1 MGASEQRGGAKAP
14 MDICYVIASMI
25 VGGTQTH
32 LLQVFR
38 FLDRQRFRPHLF
50 VLRDGGGL
58 IAAAEELDVPVTSFG
73 MRGSLSHPGDLVGL
87 IKMRQAMRRVSPDL
101 VHTYLMR
108 GNFYGSIA
116 ARAAGVPRVITSKRG
131 HHDIAGT
138 AERLGISISN
148 RFSDVIT
155 GNAPSVLEFTR
166 ATEPTVRAPMEMIPS
181 GIDTDKFDPST
192 CGDIREELGLGDRL
206 VVGTAIT
213 WRPRKGFRMLF
224 HAFDIVRRSY
234 PDAALLIAG
243 VEDWESGD
251 SDPRSVADQLGITDS
266 VYLLGRRSDMPAV
279 LSTFD
284 VFTLPSESEG
294 MSNAVLE
301 AMAMGKPVV
310 ATAVGGNPVV
320 IAEGESGFLVDYPD
334 HDALADRLLHVLGDD
349 QLRARAGLCGRER
362 AVGSYSARSM
372 VRQMEALYER
382 LRAE

>member
-1 MGASEQRGGAKAP
+1 

-38 FLDRQRFRPHLF
+38 FLDRTRFRPHLF

-58 IAAAEELDVPVTSFG
+58 IPAAEELDVPVTTFG
-73 MRGSLSHPGDLVGL
+73 MRGSLRHPVDLRGL
-87 IKMRQAMRRVSPDL
+87 VRMRAAMRTLSPEI

-108 GNFYGSIA
+108 GNFYGSVA
-116 ARAAGVPRVITSKRG
+116 ARWAGVPGVITSKRG
-131 HHDIAGT
+131 HHDIAGIS
-138 AERLGISISN
+138 EKVGICISN
-148 RFSDVIT
+148 RLSDVIT

-166 ATEPTVRAPMEMIPS
+166 ETEPCVRAPMEMIPS
-181 GIDTDKFDPST
+181 GIDTDRFDPDG
-192 CGDIREELGLGDRL
+192 CGDLREELELGNRP

-224 HAFDIVRRSY
+224 HAFEIVRRTH
-234 PDAALLIAG
+234 PDAVLLIAG

-251 SDPRSVADQLGITDS
+251 SDPKSVADTLGITDS
-266 VYLLGRRSDMPAV
+266 IHLLGRRDDMPRV
-279 LSTFD
+279 LATLD

-301 AMAMGKPVV
+301 AMAMARPVV

-320 IAEGESGFLVDYPD
+320 IAEGTSGFLVDYPD
-334 HDALADRLLHVLGDD
+334 HDALADRILRVLGDPE
-349 QLRARAGLCGRER
+349 LRRSAGSAGRER
-362 AVGSYSARSM
+362 AVGMYSARSM
-372 VRQMEALYER
+372 VGQMEALYER
-382 LRAE
+382 LRGS